1 MDSTTGSTPTG
12 STPVDISIGL
22 FQPELLSISAFAR
35 RVGVAP
41 SALRFYDDCGVLVPA
56 RVDATTGYRS
66 YSLDQEMRARV
77 LRSLREAGLPLAEVV
92 VVLDGDPDAA
102 RTVLERHRGTVRE
115 RSRTADATIA
125 AVLRSLPGAEG
136 PDGADAEASA
146 PGAGPVTRVRL
157 GGAELA
163 GAVRQVGAA
172 VGDDP
177 EHPVLG
183 RVLVEIDESEVRLV
197 ATDRYRLSTRV
208 LKPVVAVEGP
218 DRRVLLD
225 AGPLA
230 EAGVWA
236 ARCAAVTV
244 EVDADEA
251 RISDTDGSGSR
262 ELKLWDGEF
271 PAYRDLLTELP
282 EARHR
287 LIVDR
292 TALLDAITAYA
303 RTDDETDG
311 GVDGGVDGETE
322 NGVDGG
328 TDGRSGGE
336 GAARG
341 APGTSAV
348 ALRLG
353 EDDVHISPAERTDQP
368 PRSGRSHDAST
379 TLRALRIGET
389 PLRIGFDPA
398 VLAAALEASVGPDVL
413 LEISAVTE
421 PVVVRSADQGSFTT
435 LVMPV
440 ALAATPED

>member
-1 MDSTTGSTPTG
+1 MD
-12 STPVDISIGL
+12 VSIGL

-35 RVGVAP
+35 RVGLAP

-77 LRSLREAGLPLAEVV
+77 LRSLREAGLPLAEVM

-125 AVLRSLPGAEG
+125 AVLRSLPGARG
-136 PDGADAEASA
+136 ADGAPWAADGSGTDD
-146 PGAGPVTRVRL
+146 GAGPVTRVRL

-163 GAVRQVGAA
+163 GAVRQVAAA

-177 EHPVLG
+177 DHPALG
-183 RVLVEIDESEVRLV
+183 RVLVEIDDSEVRLV

-208 LKPVVAVEGP
+208 LKPVVAVEGR

-230 EAGVWA
+230 EAGSWA

-244 EVDADEA
+244 EIDTEEA

-271 PAYRDLLTELP
+271 PAYRDLLSALP

-292 TALLDAITAYA
+292 TALLDAVTACAGSYGGA
-303 RTDDETDG
+303 DG
-311 GVDGGVDGETE
+311 DGV
-322 NGVDGG
+322 
-328 TDGRSGGE
+328 
-336 GAARG
+336 
-341 APGTSAV
+341 PAV

-353 EDDVHISPAERTDQP
+353 EDDVHISPSVRPDQP
-368 PRSGRSHDAST
+368 PRPAGPDDGST
-379 TLRALRIGET
+379 TLRALRIGES

-398 VLAAALEASVGPDVL
+398 VLAPALEASVGPDVL
-413 LEISAVTE
+413 LEISGVTE

-440 ALAATPED
+440 ALTSAPED

>member
-1 MDSTTGSTPTG
+1 MDSTTG

-35 RVGVAP
+35 RVGLAP

-56 RVDATTGYRS
+56 QVDATTGYRS

-77 LRSLREAGLPLAEVV
+77 LRSLREAGLPLAEVM
-92 VVLDGDPDAA
+92 VVLDGDPDSA
-102 RTVLERHRGTVRE
+102 RTVLERHRSSVRE
-115 RSRTADATIA
+115 KSRTADATIA
-125 AVLRSLPGAEG
+125 AVLRSLPGQESA
-136 PDGADAEASA
+136 DGAIGDGSGDVAE
-146 PGAGPVTRVRL
+146 PVTRVRL

-163 GAVRQVGAA
+163 GAVRQVGTA

-177 EHPVLG
+177 DHPVLG
-183 RVLVEIDESEVRLV
+183 RVLVEIDDSEVRLV

-218 DRRVLLD
+218 ERQVLLD

-230 EAGVWA
+230 EAGAWA
-236 ARCAAVTV
+236 AGCSAVTV
-244 EVDADEA
+244 EIGADVA

-262 ELKLWDGEF
+262 ELSLWEGEF
-271 PAYRDLLTELP
+271 PAYRDMLAELP
-282 EARHR
+282 ETRHR

-292 TALLDAITAYA
+292 TALLATVTAHGEADAPVI
-303 RTDDETDG
+303 
-311 GVDGGVDGETE
+311 
-322 NGVDGG
+322 
-328 TDGRSGGE
+328 
-336 GAARG
+336 
-341 APGTSAV
+341 

-353 EDDVHISPAERTDQP
+353 EDDVQISPVRPEAQDGAP
-368 PRSGRSHDAST
+368 PAST
-379 TLRALRIGET
+379 TLRALRIGEP

-398 VLAAALEASVGPDVL
+398 VLAPALDASVGPDVL
-413 LEISAVTE
+413 LEISEVTR

-440 ALAATPED
+440 ALTATPED

>member
-1 MDSTTGSTPTG
+1 MDSTTG

-22 FQPELLSISAFAR
+22 FKPELLSISAFAR
-35 RVGVAP
+35 RVGLAP
-41 SALRFYDDCGVLVPA
+41 SALRFYDDCGVLAPA
-56 RVDATTGYRS
+56 QVDATTGYRS

-77 LRSLREAGLPLAEVV
+77 LRSLREAGLPLAEVM

-102 RTVLERHRGTVRE
+102 RTVLERHRSTVRE
-115 RSRTADATIA
+115 RSRTADETIA
-125 AVLRSLPGAEG
+125 AVLRSLPGAESASHRPEDG
-136 PDGADAEASA
+136 NGTADGAR
-146 PGAGPVTRVRL
+146 PVTRVRL

-172 VGDDP
+172 VGADP
-177 EHPVLG
+177 DHPVLG
-183 RVLVEIDESEVRLV
+183 RVLVEIDDSEVRLV

-218 DRRVLLD
+218 DRHVLLD
-225 AGPLA
+225 AAPLA
-230 EAGVWA
+230 EVGAWA
-236 ARCAAVTV
+236 ARCSAVTV
-244 EVDADEA
+244 EIDANEA
-251 RISDTDGSGSR
+251 RISDVDGAGSR

-292 TALLDAITAYA
+292 TALLDAVTAYA
-303 RTDDETDG
+303 GTDG
-311 GVDGGVDGETE
+311 GVDGDG
-322 NGVDGG
+322 
-328 TDGRSGGE
+328 
-336 GAARG
+336 A
-341 APGTSAV
+341 SAV

-353 EDDVHISPAERTDQP
+353 EDDVHISPADRPDQP
-368 PRSGRSHDAST
+368 PRPDRSGGADGADRSGGST
-379 TLRALRIGET
+379 TLRALRIGEA

-398 VLAAALEASVGPDVL
+398 VLAPALEASVGPDVL

-440 ALAATPED
+440 ALTAATPED

>member
-1 MDSTTGSTPTG
+1 MDSTTG

-22 FQPELLSISAFAR
+22 FKPELLSISAFAR
-35 RVGVAP
+35 RVGLAP
-41 SALRFYDDCGVLVPA
+41 SALRFYDDCGVLPPA
-56 RVDATTGYRS
+56 QVDATTGYRS

-77 LRSLREAGLPLAEVV
+77 LRSLREAGLPLAEVM

-102 RTVLERHRGTVRE
+102 RTVLERHRSTVRE
-115 RSRTADATIA
+115 RSRTADETIA
-125 AVLRSLPGAEG
+125 AVLRSLPGAE
-136 PDGADAEASA
+136 DGNGTGD
-146 PGAGPVTRVRL
+146 GAGPVTRVRL

-172 VGDDP
+172 VGADP
-177 EHPVLG
+177 DHPVLG
-183 RVLVEIDESEVRLV
+183 RVLVEIDDSEVRLV

-218 DRRVLLD
+218 DRHVLLD
-225 AGPLA
+225 AAPLA
-230 EAGVWA
+230 EVGAWA
-236 ARCAAVTV
+236 ARCSAVTV
-244 EVDADEA
+244 EIDADEA
-251 RISDTDGSGSR
+251 RISDVDGAGSR

-271 PAYRDLLTELP
+271 PAYRDVLTELP

-292 TALLDAITAYA
+292 TALLDAVTACTGA
-303 RTDDETDG
+303 
-311 GVDGGVDGETE
+311 DGE
-322 NGVDGG
+322 
-328 TDGRSGGE
+328 
-336 GAARG
+336 
-341 APGTSAV
+341 GTSAV

-353 EDDVHISPAERTDQP
+353 EDDVHISPADRPDQP
-368 PRSGRSHDAST
+368 PRPDRTDGANRSDGADRSDGSDGST
-379 TLRALRIGET
+379 TLRALRIGEP

-398 VLAAALEASVGPDVL
+398 VLAPALEASVGPDVL

-440 ALAATPED
+440 ALTAATPED